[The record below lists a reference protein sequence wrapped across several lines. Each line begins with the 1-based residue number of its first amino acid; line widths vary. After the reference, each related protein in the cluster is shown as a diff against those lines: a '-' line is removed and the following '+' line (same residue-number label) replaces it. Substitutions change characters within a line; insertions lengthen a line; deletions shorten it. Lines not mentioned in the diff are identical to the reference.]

1 MRINSRTDRRTDTS
15 SVCSI
20 VRKKTSKA
28 ALMIELYNRFRFMM
42 KIIMTKLTTTIYDSV
57 YRPMKMINYEDSEES
72 VVVVT
77 VLT

>member
-1 MRINSRTDRRTDTS
+1 
-15 SVCSI
+15 
-20 VRKKTSKA
+20 
-28 ALMIELYNRFRFMM
+28 MM